1 MDEGAGEGSVLLDG
15 AAVGSATRV
24 VGGAS
29 LIETELET
37 VSDDTVEGS
46 GGGVIELGAASAVGA
61 GEIDSSEED
70 GASEDGAGSA
80 EATGDGTGDSEA
92 GDEVG
97 SGAGGMLELSLVPAV
112 TPTERIGSELA
123 RVEVGTTDSA

>member
-1 MDEGAGEGSVLLDG
+1 M
-15 AAVGSATRV
+15 
-24 VGGAS
+24 
-29 LIETELET
+29 IKPELET

-46 GGGVIELGAASAVGA
+46 GGGVVELGTASAVGA

-97 SGAGGMLELSLVPAV
+97 SGVGGMLQLSLVPAV

-123 RVEVGTTDSA
+123 RVGVGTTDSA